1 MSRMRVYRQ
10 IGPFMIKL
18 PETGRKRHPLKGDRR
33 AKFRYE
39 KTIVVKVCVDSKDV
53 AERWF
58 QMRIEFTKM
67 NGLGN
72 DFVLLDFRSQNI
84 ALTEA
89 DIRALGDRENPQ
101 TKGFDQL
108 LVLRPARHGGSCF
121 MEIFNA
127 DASRVGAC
135 GNGTRA
141 AAAFI
146 GAQTSLIETDGGT
159 LTCERLPAEASPQ
172 SDRETLVC
180 VNMGR
185 PNLDAADI
193 PLRATDIDTMS
204 VPLHEDLPPA
214 CMVNMGNPHAV
225 IFINDDQHQA
235 SERNGRALALE
246 YGEALEHHPLF
257 PERANINFVEILGET
272 ELRLDTWERSAGL
285 TQACGSG
292 ACASVV
298 AYHRRSK
305 TQPDQFITV
314 HLPGGDLDIRYS
326 EDGVYM
332 RGLAELEF
340 SGQVDI
346 EAETITPAGQTPKL
360 ESEV

>member
-1 MSRMRVYRQ
+1 
-10 IGPFMIKL
+10 
-18 PETGRKRHPLKGDRR
+18 
-33 AKFRYE
+33 
-39 KTIVVKVCVDSKDV
+39 
-53 AERWF
+53 
-58 QMRIEFTKM
+58 MRIEFTKM

-89 DIRALGDRENPQ
+89 DIRALGNRDNPL
-101 TKGFDQL
+101 TRGFDQL
-108 LVLRPARHGGSCF
+108 LVLRPARHGGTCY

-127 DASRVGAC
+127 DASRAGAC

-146 GAQTSLIETDGGT
+146 GAQTRQIDTIQIETDGGT
-159 LTCERLPAEASPQ
+159 LACELLPLTPLAGAQ
-172 SDRETLVC
+172 LSDRLTLVS
-180 VNMGR
+180 VNMGL

-193 PLRATDIDTMS
+193 PLRDISIDTLS
-204 VPLHEDLPPA
+204 VSLHAALPSA

-225 IFINDDQHQA
+225 IFIDNQDSKNSSSIA
-235 SERNGRALALE
+235 NRGGRELAIE
-246 YGEALEHHPLF
+246 YGETLEHHPIF
-257 PERANINFVEILGET
+257 PERANINFVEILNPT

-298 AYHRRSK
+298 AYHRRYDV
-305 TQPDQFITV
+305 PNNQFITV

-332 RGLAELEF
+332 RGPAELEF

-346 EAETITPAGQTPKL
+346 EAEASAQSDPQSEL
-360 ESEV
+360 ET